1 MLIYLRDNK
10 KLVRIN
16 DGRFLTTQAF
26 EGIKKKVSNVI
37 VQKGV
42 FTLGDLKGTLRYG
55 RSVGV
60 PVLEYL
66 DSIGFTRR
74 EENGRVLK

>member
-37 VQKGV
+37 VQNGV
-42 FTLGDLKGTLRYG
+42 FTLRDLKGTLGYG